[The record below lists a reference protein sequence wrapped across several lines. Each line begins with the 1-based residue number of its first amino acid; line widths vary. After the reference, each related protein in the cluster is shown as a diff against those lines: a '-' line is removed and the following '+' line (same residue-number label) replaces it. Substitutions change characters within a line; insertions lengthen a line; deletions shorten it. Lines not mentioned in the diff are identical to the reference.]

1 MVTDKKH
8 KDALLTLQKAG
19 ISKTSQRLAV
29 LDILLKATTPL
40 SVNTIRQSL
49 ETKANIDKVTV
60 YRILSLFRQRGIIRE
75 IASAGGANY
84 FEMATLENPLHPHFS
99 CRNCGAFTC
108 LAPLPFTQAPELI
121 LSKDDYS
128 IDHIEIN
135 ISGLCACCRNA
146 TNPQKDNNIKK
157 RNDYVF

>member
-1 MVTDKKH
+1 MVTNLKH
-8 KDALLTLQKAG
+8 KDALLILQKAG

-29 LDILLKATTPL
+29 LDILFKATTPL
-40 SVNTIRQSL
+40 SVNAIRQAL
-49 ETKANIDKVTV
+49 ETKASIDKVTV

-108 LAPLPFTQAPELI
+108 LAPLSFTQAPELI
-121 LSKDDYS
+121 LPKDDYS

-146 TNPQKDNNIKK
+146 TERQKTMI
-157 RNDYVF
+157 

>member
-1 MVTDKKH
+1 MVTNSNH
-8 KDALLTLQKAG
+8 KDALLALQKAG
-19 ISKTSQRLAV
+19 LSKTSQRLAV

-49 ETKANIDKVTV
+49 ETKASIDKVTV
-60 YRILSLFRQRGIIRE
+60 YRILSLFKQHGIIRE
-75 IASAGGANY
+75 IASVNGANY

-108 LAPLPFTQAPELI
+108 LAPMPFTQEPELI

-135 ISGLCACCRNA
+135 ISGLCACCRN
-146 TNPQKDNNIKK
+146 TPKPKSQKQYYKDKE
-157 RNDYVF
+157 

>member
-1 MVTDKKH
+1 MVTDSKH
-8 KDALLTLQKAG
+8 NDALLILQKAG

-29 LDILLKATTPL
+29 LNILLKATTPL
-40 SVNTIRQSL
+40 SVYTIRQSL
-49 ETKANIDKVTV
+49 ETKANIDKVTI

-75 IASAGGANY
+75 IASACGANY

-99 CRNCGAFTC
+99 CKNCGAFTC

-146 TNPQKDNNIKK
+146 TNQQKTMI
-157 RNDYVF
+157 

>member
-1 MVTDKKH
+1 MVSDSKH
-8 KDALLTLQKAG
+8 KNAVFTLQKAG

-29 LDILLKATTPL
+29 LDILLQATTPL

-49 ETKANIDKVTV
+49 ETKASIDKVTV

-146 TNPQKDNNIKK
+146 TNQQKSMI
-157 RNDYVF
+157 

>member
-1 MVTDKKH
+1 MVTNSKH

-29 LDILLKATTPL
+29 LNILFKATTPL
-40 SVNTIRQSL
+40 SVNAIRQAL
-49 ETKANIDKVTV
+49 KTKASIDKVTV

-75 IASAGGANY
+75 IASAGSANY
-84 FEMATLENPLHPHFS
+84 FEIATLENPLHPHFS

-146 TNPQKDNNIKK
+146 TERQKTMI
-157 RNDYVF
+157 

>member
-1 MVTDKKH
+1 MVTDSKH

-49 ETKANIDKVTV
+49 ETKASIDKVTV

-121 LSKDDYS
+121 LSKDDFS

-135 ISGLCACCRNA
+135 ISGLCACCRN
-146 TNPQKDNNIKK
+146 TIKPQKTM
-157 RNDYVF
+157 V

>member
-1 MVTDKKH
+1 MSKNIKY
-8 KDALLTLQKAG
+8 KDAIFTLQKTG
-19 ISKTSQRLAV
+19 LSKTSQRLAV

-49 ETKANIDKVTV
+49 ETKARIDRVTI
-60 YRILSLFRQRGIIRE
+60 YRIISLFRQHGIIRE

-84 FEMATLENPLHPHFS
+84 FEIATQENPLHPHFN

-108 LAPLPFTQAPELI
+108 LAPLTFTQAPELI

-128 IDHIEIN
+128 VDHIEIN
-135 ISGLCACCRNA
+135 ISGLCAYCRNA
-146 TNPQKDNNIKK
+146 TKPQEQWYKQEE
-157 RNDYVF
+157 

>member
-1 MVTDKKH
+1 MVTNLKH
-8 KDALLTLQKAG
+8 KDALLILHKAG

-29 LDILLKATTPL
+29 LDILFKARTPL
-40 SVNTIRQSL
+40 SVNAIRQAV

-121 LSKDDYS
+121 LPKDDYS
-128 IDHIEIN
+128 IEHVEIN
-135 ISGLCACCRNA
+135 ISGLCACCRN
-146 TNPQKDNNIKK
+146 TIKPESPK
-157 RNDYVF
+157 RYYRKGE

>member
-1 MVTDKKH
+1 MVTDSKH
-8 KDALLTLQKAG
+8 KDALLTLQNAG
-19 ISKTSQRLAV
+19 ISKTSQRQAV

-49 ETKANIDKVTV
+49 ETNANIDKVTI

-108 LAPLPFTQAPELI
+108 LAPLPFTQAQELI

-135 ISGLCACCRNA
+135 ISGLCAGCRN
-146 TNPQKDNNIKK
+146 TTKPQKTMI
-157 RNDYVF
+157 

>member
-1 MVTDKKH
+1 M
-8 KDALLTLQKAG
+8 LQKAG
-19 ISKTSQRLAV
+19 ISKTIQRLAV
-29 LDILLKATTPL
+29 LDILFKATTPL
-40 SVNTIRQSL
+40 SVNAIRQAL
-49 ETKANIDKVTV
+49 ETKSNIDKVTV

-108 LAPLPFTQAPELI
+108 LAPLSFTQAPELF
-121 LSKDDYS
+121 LPKDDYS

-135 ISGLCACCRNA
+135 ISGLCAYCRNA
-146 TNPQKDNNIKK
+146 TNQQKTII
-157 RNDYVF
+157 

>member
-1 MVTDKKH
+1 M
-8 KDALLTLQKAG
+8 LILQKAG

-29 LDILLKATTPL
+29 LNILLKATTPL
-40 SVNTIRQSL
+40 SVNAIRQAL
-49 ETKANIDKVTV
+49 ETKANIDKVTI

-75 IASAGGANY
+75 IATTGGANY

-146 TNPQKDNNIKK
+146 TNQQKTMI
-157 RNDYVF
+157 

>member
-1 MVTDKKH
+1 
-8 KDALLTLQKAG
+8 LLTLQKAG

-99 CRNCGAFTC
+99 CRNCGTFTC

-146 TNPQKDNNIKK
+146 TNPQKSMI
-157 RNDYVF
+157 

>member
-1 MVTDKKH
+1 MVTDSKH

-29 LDILLKATTPL
+29 LDILLKATMPL
-40 SVNTIRQSL
+40 SVNTIRQAL
-49 ETKANIDKVTV
+49 ETKASIDKVTV

-84 FEMATLENPLHPHFS
+84 FEIATLENPLHPHFS

-146 TNPQKDNNIKK
+146 TERQKTMI
-157 RNDYVF
+157 

>member
-1 MVTDKKH
+1 MVTDSKH

-60 YRILSLFRQRGIIRE
+60 YRILTLFRQRGIIRE

-108 LAPLPFTQAPELI
+108 LAPLPFTQAQELI

-146 TNPQKDNNIKK
+146 TNPQKSMI
-157 RNDYVF
+157 

>member
-1 MVTDKKH
+1 M
-8 KDALLTLQKAG
+8 LTLQKAG

-29 LDILLKATTPL
+29 LDILFKATTPL
-40 SVNTIRQSL
+40 SVNAIRQAL
-49 ETKANIDKVTV
+49 ETESNIDKVTV

-108 LAPLPFTQAPELI
+108 LAPLSFTQAPELI
-121 LSKDDYS
+121 LPKDDYS

-146 TNPQKDNNIKK
+146 TERQKTMI
-157 RNDYVF
+157 

>member
-1 MVTDKKH
+1 MVANLKY
-8 KDALLTLQKAG
+8 KDALLILQKAG
-19 ISKTSQRLAV
+19 IYKTSQRLAV
-29 LDILLKATTPL
+29 LDILIEARTPL

-49 ETKANIDKVTV
+49 KTRTNIDKVTV
-60 YRILSLFRQRGIIRE
+60 YRILSLFRQHGIIRE

-84 FEMATLENPLHPHFS
+84 FEMATLENPRHPHFN

-121 LSKDDYS
+121 LSKDNYS

-135 ISGLCACCRNA
+135 ISGLCACCRD
-146 TNPQKDNNIKK
+146 TTRLQKTMI
-157 RNDYVF
+157 

>member
-1 MVTDKKH
+1 MVTDSKH

-49 ETKANIDKVTV
+49 ETKARIDKVTV
-60 YRILSLFRQRGIIRE
+60 YRILTLFRQRGIIRE

-99 CRNCGAFTC
+99 CRNCGTFTC

-146 TNPQKDNNIKK
+146 TNPQKSMI
-157 RNDYVF
+157 

>member
-1 MVTDKKH
+1 MVTNLKH
-8 KDALLTLQKAG
+8 KDALLILQKAG

-29 LDILLKATTPL
+29 LNILLKATTPL

-49 ETKANIDKVTV
+49 ETKTNIDKVTV
-60 YRILSLFRQRGIIRE
+60 YRILTLFRQRGIIRE

-108 LAPLPFTQAPELI
+108 LAPLPFTQAQELI

-146 TNPQKDNNIKK
+146 TNPQKSMI
-157 RNDYVF
+157 

>member
-1 MVTDKKH
+1 MVTDSKH

-29 LDILLKATTPL
+29 LNILLKATTPL

-49 ETKANIDKVTV
+49 ETKTNIDKVTV
-60 YRILSLFRQRGIIRE
+60 YRILTLFRQRGIIRE

-108 LAPLPFTQAPELI
+108 LAPLPFTQAQELI

-146 TNPQKDNNIKK
+146 TNPQKSMI
-157 RNDYVF
+157 

>member
-1 MVTDKKH
+1 MVSDSKH

-29 LDILLKATTPL
+29 LNILLKATTPL

-146 TNPQKDNNIKK
+146 TNQQKSMI
-157 RNDYVF
+157 

>member
-1 MVTDKKH
+1 M
-8 KDALLTLQKAG
+8 LILQKAG

-29 LDILLKATTPL
+29 LNILLKATTPL
-40 SVNTIRQSL
+40 SVNAIRQAL
-49 ETKANIDKVTV
+49 ETKANIDKVTI

-75 IASAGGANY
+75 IATTGGANY

-146 TNPQKDNNIKK
+146 TEPQKQCYK
-157 RNDYVF
+157 